1 MNIKLKRAALILA
14 AACSAALLGCSST
27 SHEPAELE
35 SINELVDSERV
46 WSESVGANVT
56 GLVTPALTSSG
67 IYTAGGKTVYKLDSK
82 TGSEIWSADADADI
96 SAGVGSDGEF
106 IAVGTVKGEVEVF
119 DAEGKKLWSAR
130 LSSEMSVPPLVG
142 AGFVIVRTADTRITA
157 FDAATGER
165 RWRYQSQVP
174 SLTVRAASQ
183 MRFSPAGV
191 LAGQANGRLL
201 ALDGQGKTVFDLVVA
216 QPKGITEVERLCD
229 VVGTPLVDQNM
240 MCASAF
246 QGGILCIS
254 AQNGRPLWRAA
265 VDAVSGP
272 VTDGG
277 RVYVTTARGEI
288 NAYDYATGDLVWQ
301 NAALLWRSP
310 SAPAVL
316 DDVIAVGDYDGVV
329 HFLDPKTGTFV
340 GRTSVSGAV
349 RVPPISMG
357 KGAIFQTD
365 EGQISYITV
374 TK

>member
-1 MNIKLKRAALILA
+1 MNIPFKRAAVA
-14 AACSAALLGCSST
+14 VAALCGLVLAGCSST

-35 SINELVDSERV
+35 DIQELVEADSV
-46 WSESVGANVT
+46 WSQSVGESVT
-56 GLVTPALTSSG
+56 GLITPAVTQSG
-67 IYTAGGKTVYKLDSK
+67 IYTAGGNTITKIDPK
-82 TGSEIWSADADADI
+82 TGDEEWQAEADADI

-106 IAVGTVKGEVEVF
+106 VAVGTVKGEVEVF
-119 DAEGKKLWSAR
+119 DATGKKLWTAR

-174 SLTVRAASQ
+174 ALTVRAASQ
-183 MRFSPAGV
+183 MRFSPAGILV
-191 LAGQANGRLL
+191 GQANGRLL
-201 ALDGQGKTVFDLVVA
+201 ALDGQGKAIFDIVVA

-240 MCASAF
+240 MCAAAF

-254 AQNGRPLWRAA
+254 ARDGRPLWRTA

-288 NAYDYATGDLVWQ
+288 NAYDYVTGELVWQ
-301 NAALLWRSP
+301 NAGLLWRSP
-310 SAPAVL
+310 SAVAVL
-316 DDVIAVGDYDGVV
+316 DDVIAVGDYDGVI
-329 HFLDPKTGTFV
+329 HFLDPKTGKFV

-349 RVPPISMG
+349 RVAPISLG
-357 KGAIFQTD
+357 RGALFQTD
-365 EGQISYITV
+365 EGQLSYITIA
-374 TK
+374 K

>member
-1 MNIKLKRAALILA
+1 MNIKFKRVALTIAAVCGLA
-14 AACSAALLGCSST
+14 LVGCSST

-35 SINELVDSERV
+35 DINQLVDSDSV
-46 WSESVGANVT
+46 WSQSVGSSVT
-56 GLVTPALTSSG
+56 GLVTPFLTQSG
-67 IYTAGGKTVYKLDSK
+67 LDAAGGNTLYKLDPK
-82 TGSEIWSADADADI
+82 TGEEEWAVETDAEI

-106 IAVGTVKGEVEVF
+106 VAVGTVKGEVEVF
-119 DAEGKKLWSAR
+119 DATGKKLWSAR

-157 FDAATGER
+157 FDAASGER

-174 SLTVRAASQ
+174 ALTVRAASS
-183 MRFSPAGV
+183 MRFSPAGILV
-191 LAGQANGRLL
+191 GQSNGRLL
-201 ALDGQGKTVFDLVVA
+201 ALDGQGKTIFDIVVA

-240 MCASAF
+240 MCAAAF

-254 AQNGRPLWRAA
+254 AKDGRPLWRAA

-277 RVYVTTARGEI
+277 RVYVTTSRGEI
-288 NAYDYATGDLVWQ
+288 NAYDYATGELVWQ
-301 NAALLWRSP
+301 NSALLWRSP
-310 SAPAVL
+310 SAVAVL
-316 DDVIAVGDYDGVV
+316 DEVIAVGDYDGVV
-329 HFLDPKTGTFV
+329 HFLDPKTGKFV
-340 GRTSVSGAV
+340 GRTSVDGAV
-349 RVPPISMG
+349 RVPPISLG
-357 KGAIFQTD
+357 NGAIFQTD

>member
-1 MNIKLKRAALILA
+1 MNIKFKRVALTIAAVCGLA
-14 AACSAALLGCSST
+14 LVGCSST

-35 SINELVDSERV
+35 DINQLVDSDSV
-46 WSESVGANVT
+46 WSQSVGSSVT
-56 GLVTPALTSSG
+56 GLVTPFLAQSG
-67 IYTAGGKTVYKLDSK
+67 LYAAGGNTLYKLDPK
-82 TGSEIWSADADADI
+82 TGEEEWAVETDAEI

-106 IAVGTVKGEVEVF
+106 VAVGTVKGEVEVF
-119 DAEGKKLWSAR
+119 DATGKKLWNAR

-157 FDAATGER
+157 FDAVSGER

-174 SLTVRAASQ
+174 ALTVRAAST
-183 MRFSPAGV
+183 MRFSPAGILV
-191 LAGQANGRLL
+191 GQSNGRLL
-201 ALDGQGKTVFDLVVA
+201 ALDGQGKTIFDIVVA

-240 MCASAF
+240 MCAAAF

-254 AQNGRPLWRAA
+254 AKDGRPLWRAS

-277 RVYVTTARGEI
+277 RVYVTTSRGEI
-288 NAYDYATGDLVWQ
+288 NAYDYATGELVWQ
-301 NAALLWRSP
+301 NSALLWRSP
-310 SAPAVL
+310 SAVAVL
-316 DDVIAVGDYDGVV
+316 DEVIAVGDYDGVV
-329 HFLDPKTGTFV
+329 HFLDPKTGKFV
-340 GRTSVSGAV
+340 GRTSVDGAV
-349 RVPPISMG
+349 RVPPISLG
-357 KGAIFQTD
+357 NGAIFQTD

>member
-1 MNIKLKRAALILA
+1 MNIKFKRVVLTMAAVCGLA
-14 AACSAALLGCSST
+14 LVGCSST

-35 SINELVDSERV
+35 SINELVSSDRV
-46 WSESVGANVT
+46 WSQSVGSSVT
-56 GLVTPALTSSG
+56 GLLTPFLTQSG
-67 IYTAGGKTVYKLDSK
+67 LYTAGGNTLYKLDPK
-82 TGSEIWSADADADI
+82 TGEEEWAVETDAEI

-106 IAVGTVKGEVEVF
+106 VAVGTVKGEVEVF
-119 DAEGKKLWSAR
+119 DATGKKLWSAR

-157 FDAATGER
+157 FDATSGER

-174 SLTVRAASQ
+174 ALTVRAASQ
-183 MRFSPAGV
+183 MRFSPAGILV
-191 LAGQANGRLL
+191 GQANGRLL
-201 ALDGQGKTVFDLVVA
+201 ALDGQGKTIFDIVVA

-240 MCASAF
+240 MCAAAF

-254 AQNGRPLWRAA
+254 AKDGRPLWRAA

-288 NAYDYATGDLVWQ
+288 NAYDYATGELVWQ
-301 NAALLWRSP
+301 NSALLWRSP
-310 SAPAVL
+310 SAVTVL

-329 HFLDPKTGTFV
+329 HFLDPKTGKFV

-374 TK
+374 SK

>member
-1 MNIKLKRAALILA
+1 MNKQFKRVVLALAAL
-14 AACSAALLGCSST
+14 CGAALVGCSST

-35 SINELVDSERV
+35 SINQLVESDRV
-46 WSESVGANVT
+46 WSRSVGENVT
-56 GLVTPALTSSG
+56 GLVTPFLTQSG
-67 IYTAGGKTVYKLDSK
+67 VYTAGGKTLYKIDPR
-82 TGSEIWSADADADI
+82 TGDQEWAVEADADI

-106 IAVGTVKGEVEVF
+106 VAVGTVKGEVEVF
-119 DAEGKKLWSAR
+119 DSFGKKLWSAR

-157 FDAATGER
+157 FDASTGEL
-165 RWRYQSQVP
+165 RWRHQSQVP
-174 SLTVRAASQ
+174 ALTVRAASQ

-191 LAGQANGRLL
+191 LVGQSNGRLL

-254 AQNGRPLWRAA
+254 AKDGRPLWRAA

-272 VTDGG
+272 VTDGA

-288 NAYDYATGDLVWQ
+288 NAYDYATGELVWQ
-301 NAALLWRSP
+301 NAELLWRSP
-310 SAPAVL
+310 SAATVL

-329 HFLDPKTGTFV
+329 HFLDPKTGKFV
-340 GRTSVSGAV
+340 GRTSVDGAV
-349 RVPPISMG
+349 RVAPISVG
-357 KGAIFQTD
+357 KGAIFQTE

>member
-1 MNIKLKRAALILA
+1 MKIKLK
-14 AACSAALLGCSST
+14 SAALVLSALCGAALVGCSST

-35 SINELVDSERV
+35 RITELVKSDRV
-46 WSESVGANVT
+46 WSESVGENVT
-56 GLVTPALTSSG
+56 GLVTPFLTQSG
-67 IYTAGGKTVYKLDSK
+67 LYTAGGSKVYKIDPK
-82 TGSEIWSADADADI
+82 TGEKEWAVETDADV

-106 IAVGTVKGEVEVF
+106 VAVGTVKGEVEVF
-119 DAEGKKLWSAR
+119 DATGNKLWSAR

-174 SLTVRAASQ
+174 ALTVRAASQ

-191 LAGQANGRLL
+191 LAGQSNGRLL
-201 ALDGQGKTVFDLVVA
+201 ALDGQGKTVFDIVVA

-229 VVGTPLVDQNM
+229 VVGTPMVDQNM
-240 MCASAF
+240 MCAAAF

-254 AQNGRPLWRAA
+254 AKDGRPLWRAA

-288 NAYDYATGDLVWQ
+288 NAYDYATGELVWQ

-310 SAPAVL
+310 SAVAVL
-316 DDVIAVGDYDGVV
+316 DDVITVGDYDGVV
-329 HFLDPKTGTFV
+329 HFLDPKTGKFV
-340 GRTSVSGAV
+340 GRSSVSGAV
-349 RVPPISMG
+349 RVPPISVG
-357 KGAIFQTD
+357 KGAIFQTE

>member
-1 MNIKLKRAALILA
+1 MNIKFKRVALTIAAVCGLA
-14 AACSAALLGCSST
+14 LVGCSST

-35 SINELVDSERV
+35 DINQLVDSDSV
-46 WSESVGANVT
+46 WSQSVGSSVT
-56 GLVTPALTSSG
+56 GLVAPFLTQSG
-67 IYTAGGKTVYKLDSK
+67 LYAAGGNTLYKLDPK
-82 TGSEIWSADADADI
+82 TGEEEWAVETDAEI

-106 IAVGTVKGEVEVF
+106 VAVGTVKGEVEVF
-119 DAEGKKLWSAR
+119 DATGKKLWSAR

-157 FDAATGER
+157 FDAASGER

-174 SLTVRAASQ
+174 ALTVRAASS
-183 MRFSPAGV
+183 MRFSPAGILV
-191 LAGQANGRLL
+191 GQSNGRLL
-201 ALDGQGKTVFDLVVA
+201 ALDGQGKTIFDIVVA

-240 MCASAF
+240 MCAAAF

-254 AQNGRPLWRAA
+254 AKDGRPLWRAA

-277 RVYVTTARGEI
+277 LVYVTTSRGEI
-288 NAYDYATGDLVWQ
+288 NAYDYATGELVWQ
-301 NAALLWRSP
+301 NSALLWRSP
-310 SAPAVL
+310 SAVAVL
-316 DDVIAVGDYDGVV
+316 DEVIAVGDYDGVV
-329 HFLDPKTGTFV
+329 HFLDPKTGKFV
-340 GRTSVSGAV
+340 GRTSVDGAV
-349 RVPPISMG
+349 RVPPISLG
-357 KGAIFQTD
+357 NGAIFQTD

>member
-1 MNIKLKRAALILA
+1 MNKQFKRVVLALAVLCGAALV
-14 AACSAALLGCSST
+14 GCSST

-35 SINELVDSERV
+35 SINQLVESDRV
-46 WSESVGANVT
+46 WSRSVGENVT
-56 GLVTPALTSSG
+56 GLVTPFLTQSG
-67 IYTAGGKTVYKLDSK
+67 VYTAGGKTLYKIDPR
-82 TGSEIWSADADADI
+82 TGDQEWAVEADADI

-106 IAVGTVKGEVEVF
+106 VAVGTVKGEVEVF
-119 DAEGKKLWSAR
+119 DSFGKKLWSAR

-157 FDAATGER
+157 FDASTGEL
-165 RWRYQSQVP
+165 RWRHQSQVP
-174 SLTVRAASQ
+174 ALTVRAASQ

-191 LAGQANGRLL
+191 LVGQSNGRLL

-254 AQNGRPLWRAA
+254 AKDGRPLWRAA

-272 VTDGG
+272 VTDGA

-288 NAYDYATGDLVWQ
+288 NAYDYATGELVWQ
-301 NAALLWRSP
+301 NAELLWRSP
-310 SAPAVL
+310 SAAAVL

-329 HFLDPKTGTFV
+329 HFLDPKTGKFV
-340 GRTSVSGAV
+340 GRTSVDGAV
-349 RVPPISMG
+349 RVAPISVG
-357 KGAIFQTD
+357 KGAIFQTE

>member
-35 SINELVDSERV
+35 RINELVDSERV

-67 IYTAGGKTVYKLDSK
+67 IYTAGGKTVYKLDPK
-82 TGSEIWSADADADI
+82 TGAEAWSADADADI

-191 LAGQANGRLL
+191 LVGQANGRLL

-357 KGAIFQTD
+357 KGAVFQTD

>member
-1 MNIKLKRAALILA
+1 MNIKLKRIALTVAAVCGIALA
-14 AACSAALLGCSST
+14 GCSST

-35 SINELVDSERV
+35 SIQELVDTDRV
-46 WSESVGANVT
+46 WSQSVGSNVT
-56 GLVTPALTSSG
+56 GLVTPVLTQAG
-67 IYTAGGKTVYKLDSK
+67 IYTAGGDTVYKINPK
-82 TGSEIWSADADADI
+82 TGDEEWAVEADSDI

-106 IAVGTVKGEVEVF
+106 VAVGTVKGEVEVF
-119 DAEGKKLWSAR
+119 DATGKKLWNAR

-174 SLTVRAASQ
+174 ALTVRSASQ

-191 LAGQANGRLL
+191 LVGQANGRLL
-201 ALDGQGKTVFDLVVA
+201 ALDGQGKTVFDIVVA

-229 VVGTPLVDQNM
+229 VVGVPLVDQNM
-240 MCASAF
+240 MCAAAF

-254 AQNGRPLWRAA
+254 ARDGRPLWRTA

-288 NAYDYATGDLVWQ
+288 NAYDYATGELVWQ

-316 DDVIAVGDYDGVV
+316 DEVVAVGDYDGVV
-329 HFLDPKTGTFV
+329 HFLDPKTGKFV
-340 GRTSVSGAV
+340 GRTSVDGAV
-349 RVPPISMG
+349 RVPPISLG
-357 KGAIFQTD
+357 KGAIFQTE

>member
-1 MNIKLKRAALILA
+1 MNIKFKCVALTIAAVCGLA
-14 AACSAALLGCSST
+14 LVGCSST

-35 SINELVDSERV
+35 DINQLVDSDSV
-46 WSESVGANVT
+46 WSQSVGSSVT
-56 GLVTPALTSSG
+56 GLVTLFLTQSG
-67 IYTAGGKTVYKLDSK
+67 LYAAGGNTLYKLDPK
-82 TGSEIWSADADADI
+82 TGEEEWAVETDAEI

-106 IAVGTVKGEVEVF
+106 VAVGTVKGEVEVF
-119 DAEGKKLWSAR
+119 DATGKKLWNAR

-157 FDAATGER
+157 FDAVSGER

-174 SLTVRAASQ
+174 ALTVRAAST
-183 MRFSPAGV
+183 MRFSPAGILV
-191 LAGQANGRLL
+191 GQSNGRLL
-201 ALDGQGKTVFDLVVA
+201 ALDGQGKTIFDIVVA

-240 MCASAF
+240 MCAAAF

-254 AQNGRPLWRAA
+254 AKDGRPLWRAS

-277 RVYVTTARGEI
+277 RVYVTTSRGEI
-288 NAYDYATGDLVWQ
+288 NAYDYATGELVWQ
-301 NAALLWRSP
+301 NSALLWRSP
-310 SAPAVL
+310 SAVAVL
-316 DDVIAVGDYDGVV
+316 DEVIAVGDYDGVV
-329 HFLDPKTGTFV
+329 HFLDPKTGKFV
-340 GRTSVSGAV
+340 GRTSVDGAV
-349 RVPPISMG
+349 RVPPISLG
-357 KGAIFQTD
+357 NGAIFQTD

>member
-1 MNIKLKRAALILA
+1 MNKQFKRVVLALAAL
-14 AACSAALLGCSST
+14 CGAALVGCSST

-35 SINELVDSERV
+35 SINQLVESDRV
-46 WSESVGANVT
+46 WSRSVGENVT
-56 GLVTPALTSSG
+56 GLVTPFLTQSG
-67 IYTAGGKTVYKLDSK
+67 VYTAGGKTLYKIDPR
-82 TGSEIWSADADADI
+82 TGDQEWAVEADADI

-106 IAVGTVKGEVEVF
+106 VAVGTVKGEVEVF
-119 DAEGKKLWSAR
+119 DSFGKKLWSAR

-157 FDAATGER
+157 FDASTGEL
-165 RWRYQSQVP
+165 RWRHQSQVP
-174 SLTVRAASQ
+174 ALTVRAASQ

-191 LAGQANGRLL
+191 LVGQSNGRLL

-254 AQNGRPLWRAA
+254 AKDGRPLWRAV

-272 VTDGG
+272 VTDGA

-288 NAYDYATGDLVWQ
+288 NAYDYATGELVWQ
-301 NAALLWRSP
+301 NAELLWRSP
-310 SAPAVL
+310 SAAAVL

-329 HFLDPKTGTFV
+329 HFLDPKTGKFV
-340 GRTSVSGAV
+340 GRTSVDGAV
-349 RVPPISMG
+349 RVAPISVG
-357 KGAIFQTD
+357 KGAIFQTE

>member
-1 MNIKLKRAALILA
+1 MNIKFKRVALTIAAVCGLA
-14 AACSAALLGCSST
+14 LVGCSST

-35 SINELVDSERV
+35 DINQLVDSDSV
-46 WSESVGANVT
+46 WSQSVGSSVT
-56 GLVTPALTSSG
+56 GLVTPFLIQSG
-67 IYTAGGKTVYKLDSK
+67 LYAAGGNTLYKLDPK
-82 TGSEIWSADADADI
+82 TGEEEWAVETDAEI

-106 IAVGTVKGEVEVF
+106 VAVGTVKGEVEVF
-119 DAEGKKLWSAR
+119 DATGKKLWNAR

-157 FDAATGER
+157 FDAVSGER

-174 SLTVRAASQ
+174 ALTVRAAST
-183 MRFSPAGV
+183 MRFSPAGILV
-191 LAGQANGRLL
+191 GQSNGRLL
-201 ALDGQGKTVFDLVVA
+201 ALDGQGKTIFDIVVA

-240 MCASAF
+240 MCAAAF

-254 AQNGRPLWRAA
+254 AKDGRPLWRAS

-277 RVYVTTARGEI
+277 RVYVTTSRGEI
-288 NAYDYATGDLVWQ
+288 NAYDYATGELVWQ
-301 NAALLWRSP
+301 NSALLWRSP
-310 SAPAVL
+310 SAVAVL
-316 DDVIAVGDYDGVV
+316 DEVIAVGDYDGVV
-329 HFLDPKTGTFV
+329 HFLDPKTGKFV
-340 GRTSVSGAV
+340 GRTSVDGAV
-349 RVPPISMG
+349 RVPPISLG
-357 KGAIFQTD
+357 NGAIFQTD

>member
-1 MNIKLKRAALILA
+1 MNIKFKRVALTIAAVCGLA
-14 AACSAALLGCSST
+14 LVGCSST

-35 SINELVDSERV
+35 DINQLVDSDSV
-46 WSESVGANVT
+46 WSQSVGSSVT
-56 GLVTPALTSSG
+56 GLVTPFLTQSG
-67 IYTAGGKTVYKLDSK
+67 LYAAGGYTLYKLDPK
-82 TGSEIWSADADADI
+82 TGEEEWAVETDAEI

-106 IAVGTVKGEVEVF
+106 VAVGTVKGEVEVF
-119 DAEGKKLWSAR
+119 DATGKKLWNAR

-157 FDAATGER
+157 FDAASGER

-174 SLTVRAASQ
+174 ALTVRAAST
-183 MRFSPAGV
+183 MRFSPAGILV
-191 LAGQANGRLL
+191 GQSNGRLL
-201 ALDGQGKTVFDLVVA
+201 ALDGQGKTIFDIVVA

-240 MCASAF
+240 MCAAAF

-254 AQNGRPLWRAA
+254 AKDGRPLWRAS

-277 RVYVTTARGEI
+277 RVYVTTSRGEI
-288 NAYDYATGDLVWQ
+288 NAYDYATGELVWQ
-301 NAALLWRSP
+301 NSALLWRSP
-310 SAPAVL
+310 SAVAVL
-316 DDVIAVGDYDGVV
+316 DEVIAVGDYDGVV
-329 HFLDPKTGTFV
+329 HFLDPKTGKFV
-340 GRTSVSGAV
+340 GRTSVDGAV
-349 RVPPISMG
+349 RVPPISLDN
-357 KGAIFQTD
+357 GAIFQTD

>member
-1 MNIKLKRAALILA
+1 MNIKFKRVALTIAAVCGLA
-14 AACSAALLGCSST
+14 LVGCSST

-35 SINELVDSERV
+35 DINQLVDSDSV
-46 WSESVGANVT
+46 WSQSVGSSVT
-56 GLVTPALTSSG
+56 GLVTPFLTQSG
-67 IYTAGGKTVYKLDSK
+67 LYAAGGKTLYKLDPK
-82 TGSEIWSADADADI
+82 TGEEEWAVETDAEI

-106 IAVGTVKGEVEVF
+106 VAVGTVKGEVEVF
-119 DAEGKKLWSAR
+119 DATGKKLWSAR

-157 FDAATGER
+157 FDAASGER

-174 SLTVRAASQ
+174 ALTVRAASS
-183 MRFSPAGV
+183 MRFSPAGILV
-191 LAGQANGRLL
+191 GQSNGRLL
-201 ALDGQGKTVFDLVVA
+201 ALDGQGKTIFDIVVA

-240 MCASAF
+240 MCAAAF

-254 AQNGRPLWRAA
+254 AKDGRPLWRAA

-277 RVYVTTARGEI
+277 RVYVTTSRGEI
-288 NAYDYATGDLVWQ
+288 NAYDYATGELVWQ
-301 NAALLWRSP
+301 NSALLWRSP
-310 SAPAVL
+310 SAVAVL
-316 DDVIAVGDYDGVV
+316 DEVIAVGDYDGVV
-329 HFLDPKTGTFV
+329 HFLDPKTGKFV
-340 GRTSVSGAV
+340 GRTSVDGAV
-349 RVPPISMG
+349 RVPPISLG

>member
-1 MNIKLKRAALILA
+1 MNIKFKRVALTIAAMCGLA
-14 AACSAALLGCSST
+14 LVGCSST

-35 SINELVDSERV
+35 DINQLVDSDSV
-46 WSESVGANVT
+46 WSQSVGSSVT
-56 GLVTPALTSSG
+56 GLVTPFLTQSG
-67 IYTAGGKTVYKLDSK
+67 LYAAGGNMLYKLDPK
-82 TGSEIWSADADADI
+82 TGEEEWAVETDAEI

-106 IAVGTVKGEVEVF
+106 VAVGTVKGEVEVF
-119 DAEGKKLWSAR
+119 DATGKKLWNAR

-157 FDAATGER
+157 FDAVSGER

-174 SLTVRAASQ
+174 ALTVRAAST
-183 MRFSPAGV
+183 MRFSPAGILV
-191 LAGQANGRLL
+191 GQSNGRLL
-201 ALDGQGKTVFDLVVA
+201 ALDGQGKTIFDIVVA

-240 MCASAF
+240 MCAAAF

-254 AQNGRPLWRAA
+254 AKDGRPLWRAS

-277 RVYVTTARGEI
+277 RVYVTTSRGEI
-288 NAYDYATGDLVWQ
+288 NAYDYATGELVWQ
-301 NAALLWRSP
+301 NSALLWRSP
-310 SAPAVL
+310 SAVAVL
-316 DDVIAVGDYDGVV
+316 DEVIAVGDYDGVV
-329 HFLDPKTGTFV
+329 HFLDPKTGKFV
-340 GRTSVSGAV
+340 GRTSVDGAV
-349 RVPPISMG
+349 RVPPISLG
-357 KGAIFQTD
+357 NGAIFQTD

>member
-1 MNIKLKRAALILA
+1 MNKQFKRVVLALAAL
-14 AACSAALLGCSST
+14 CGAALVGCSST

-35 SINELVDSERV
+35 SINQLVESDRV
-46 WSESVGANVT
+46 WSRSVGENVT
-56 GLVTPALTSSG
+56 GLVTPFLTQSAV
-67 IYTAGGKTVYKLDSK
+67 YTAGGKTLYKIDPR
-82 TGSEIWSADADADI
+82 TGDQEWAVEADADI

-106 IAVGTVKGEVEVF
+106 VAVGTVKGEVEVF
-119 DAEGKKLWSAR
+119 DSFGKKLWSAR

-157 FDAATGER
+157 FDASTGEL
-165 RWRYQSQVP
+165 RWRHQSQVP
-174 SLTVRAASQ
+174 ALTVRAASQ

-191 LAGQANGRLL
+191 LVGQSNGRLL

-254 AQNGRPLWRAA
+254 AKDGRPLWRAA

-272 VTDGG
+272 VTDGA

-288 NAYDYATGDLVWQ
+288 NAYDYATGELVWQ
-301 NAALLWRSP
+301 NAELLWRSP
-310 SAPAVL
+310 SAAAVL

-329 HFLDPKTGTFV
+329 HFLDPKTGKFV
-340 GRTSVSGAV
+340 GRTSVDGAV
-349 RVPPISMG
+349 RVAPISVG
-357 KGAIFQTD
+357 KGAIFQTE

>member
-1 MNIKLKRAALILA
+1 MNIKFKRVALTIAAVCGLA
-14 AACSAALLGCSST
+14 LVGCSST

-35 SINELVDSERV
+35 DINQLVDSDSV
-46 WSESVGANVT
+46 WSQSVGSSVT
-56 GLVTPALTSSG
+56 GLVTPFLTQSG
-67 IYTAGGKTVYKLDSK
+67 LYAAGGYTLYKLDPK
-82 TGSEIWSADADADI
+82 TGEEEWAVETDAEI

-106 IAVGTVKGEVEVF
+106 VAVGTVKGEVEVF
-119 DAEGKKLWSAR
+119 DASGKKLWSAR

-157 FDAATGER
+157 FDAASGER

-174 SLTVRAASQ
+174 ALTVRAASS
-183 MRFSPAGV
+183 MRFSPAGILV
-191 LAGQANGRLL
+191 GQSNGRLL
-201 ALDGQGKTVFDLVVA
+201 ALDGQGKTIFDIVVA

-240 MCASAF
+240 MCAAAF

-254 AQNGRPLWRAA
+254 AKDGRPLWRAA

-277 RVYVTTARGEI
+277 RVYVTTSRGEI
-288 NAYDYATGDLVWQ
+288 NAYDYATGELVWQ
-301 NAALLWRSP
+301 NSALLWRSP
-310 SAPAVL
+310 SAVAVL
-316 DDVIAVGDYDGVV
+316 DEVIAVGDYDGVV
-329 HFLDPKTGTFV
+329 HFLDPKTGKFV
-340 GRTSVSGAV
+340 GRTSVDGAV
-349 RVPPISMG
+349 RVPPISLG
-357 KGAIFQTD
+357 NGAIFQTD

>member
-1 MNIKLKRAALILA
+1 MNIKFKRVALTIAAVCGLA
-14 AACSAALLGCSST
+14 LVGCSST

-35 SINELVDSERV
+35 DINQLVDSDSV
-46 WSESVGANVT
+46 WSQSVGSSVT
-56 GLVTPALTSSG
+56 GLVTPFLTPSG
-67 IYTAGGKTVYKLDSK
+67 LYAAGGNTLYKLDPK
-82 TGSEIWSADADADI
+82 TGEEEWAVETDAEI

-106 IAVGTVKGEVEVF
+106 VAVGTVKGEVEVF
-119 DAEGKKLWSAR
+119 DATGKKLWNAR

-157 FDAATGER
+157 FDAVSGER

-174 SLTVRAASQ
+174 ALTVRAAST
-183 MRFSPAGV
+183 MRFSPAGILV
-191 LAGQANGRLL
+191 GQSNGRLL
-201 ALDGQGKTVFDLVVA
+201 ALDGQGKTIFDIVVA

-240 MCASAF
+240 MCAAAF

-254 AQNGRPLWRAA
+254 AKDGRPLWRAS

-277 RVYVTTARGEI
+277 RVYVTTSRGEI
-288 NAYDYATGDLVWQ
+288 NAYDYATGELVWQ
-301 NAALLWRSP
+301 NSALLWRSP
-310 SAPAVL
+310 SAVAVL
-316 DDVIAVGDYDGVV
+316 DEVIAVGDYDGVV
-329 HFLDPKTGTFV
+329 HFLDPKTGKFV
-340 GRTSVSGAV
+340 GRTSVDGAV
-349 RVPPISMG
+349 RVPPISLG
-357 KGAIFQTD
+357 NGAIFQTD

>member
-1 MNIKLKRAALILA
+1 MNKQFKRVVLALAAL
-14 AACSAALLGCSST
+14 CGAALVGCSST

-35 SINELVDSERV
+35 SINQLVESDRV
-46 WSESVGANVT
+46 WSRSVGENVT
-56 GLVTPALTSSG
+56 GLVTPFLTQSG
-67 IYTAGGKTVYKLDSK
+67 VYTAGGKTLYKIDPR
-82 TGSEIWSADADADI
+82 TGDQEWAVEADADI

-106 IAVGTVKGEVEVF
+106 VAVGTVKGEVEVF
-119 DAEGKKLWSAR
+119 DSFGKKLWSAR

-157 FDAATGER
+157 FDASTGEL
-165 RWRYQSQVP
+165 RWRHQSQVP
-174 SLTVRAASQ
+174 ALTVRAASQ

-191 LAGQANGRLL
+191 LVGQSNGRLL

-254 AQNGRPLWRAA
+254 AKDGRPLWRAA

-272 VTDGG
+272 VTDGA

-288 NAYDYATGDLVWQ
+288 NAYDYATGELVWQ
-301 NAALLWRSP
+301 NAELLWRSP
-310 SAPAVL
+310 SAAAVL

-329 HFLDPKTGTFV
+329 HFLDPQTGKFV
-340 GRTSVSGAV
+340 GRTSVDGAV
-349 RVPPISMG
+349 RVAPISVG
-357 KGAIFQTD
+357 KGAIFQTE